1 MTRRLT
7 TFWHLVLSFSF
18 ASTLALSGLGAADTE
33 AGAGIARNAQPA
45 STTRVGAHYLLWV
58 GWKDCASL
66 SDAQLKQ
73 WKARGAAGFVC
84 QTDYLNGMG
93 GTQAFTGDLGSDL
106 NASSYALERTLAAS
120 TFASRARALG
130 MTAFLGFY
138 LVNYENVRTPLAEW
152 FDDAAWSQTVLPDV
166 RGLGAAA
173 KALGFGGVAFDQEL
187 YTQKGPASTAS
198 WNWDYPGNVHGE
210 QAVRKEVSLRGQQ
223 LMTALLQGFP
233 GVSIVAYNTLFPGT
247 WDALVQQVGKGLKDP
262 YGQTVQ
268 TNFWDGLTRVDGYR
282 RVLFLDASF
291 YKQTGISGA
300 SWNAA
305 LQYQQNSFF
314 SVLSQQ
320 LSNWSYAWSRIDESP
335 FAWIDG
341 DVAHE
346 GSYAAPRSTSYVA
359 KQLGAFEQW
368 TMDGTYG
375 IYAYNPLSQFDYGP
389 YVPALRKT
397 ARAKDPRPSAP
408 GLTVL
413 SASRRGAASETDGT
427 VVIHGYATDRD
438 AVRAVYWRDGPH
450 QGAAVMRWQRQRG
463 DDTAGWQWRMNWVIR
478 APVATGVRHIRVVA
492 VSTSGSTT
500 SRTVQVPG

>member
-1 MTRRLT
+1 
-7 TFWHLVLSFSF
+7 
-18 ASTLALSGLGAADTE
+18 
-33 AGAGIARNAQPA
+33 
-45 STTRVGAHYLLWV
+45 
-58 GWKDCASL
+58 
-66 SDAQLKQ
+66 
-73 WKARGAAGFVC
+73 
-84 QTDYLNGMG
+84 MG

-106 NASSYALERTLAAS
+106 NASSYTLERTLAAS

-138 LVNYENVRTPLAEW
+138 LVKYEMSERLWPSGSTTPPGPRQC
-152 FDDAAWSQTVLPDV
+152 SPTSVGSVPRRRRSV
-166 RGLGAAA
+166 SGASRSIRSSTRRR
-173 KALGFGGVAFDQEL
+173 VC
-187 YTQKGPASTAS
+187 STAS

-427 VVIHGYATDRD
+427 VVIHGYATDRG
-438 AVRAVYWRDGPH
+438 RGPCRLLARWATPGRGGH
-450 QGAAVMRWQRQRG
+450 ALAA
-463 DDTAGWQWRMNWVIR
+463 TAR
-478 APVATGVRHIRVVA
+478 
-492 VSTSGSTT
+492 
-500 SRTVQVPG
+500 